1 MPRPVLRWTDADEIA
16 FLLSEQHPDVD
27 PLTLR
32 FTELHHYITQL
43 DDFADDPA
51 ASSEGIL
58 ETIQMAWLGYYKE
71 NH

>member
-1 MPRPVLRWTDADEIA
+1 MLKWTDADEIA
-16 FLLSEQHPDVD
+16 CLLSEKHPDVD

-32 FTELHHYITQL
+32 FTELHHYVTQL

-51 ASSEGIL
+51 ASNEGIL
-58 ETIQMAWLGYYKE
+58 ETIQMTWLGYYKE